1 MCNKPEFKSVKEILS
16 SDKYIIPIY
25 QRNYAWGVAHIRQL
39 IQDVWDSSC
48 VKDNHRKYYIG
59 TLVVYRRNDGFF
71 EIVDGQQRLT
81 SLHLIM
87 CALRNESDELDL
99 NTGWYKGVNISYEHR
114 TRSTRSLEALYEHTG
129 SNEINDEIM
138 LENYRNV
145 IPLIKEIV
153 DKDERRH
160 FYEYLFEN
168 VYITRVILP
177 ADTNLNHYFEIM
189 NSRGEQL
196 EKHEIL
202 KARILDVVKYE
213 DRKVSHF
220 INMVWEAC
228 SNMNGVVQLN
238 FRNKDLRKVI
248 FTDSW
253 DAFIW
258 TDFDDLFNNCQSMLE
273 ISANK
278 PFSIADILNMTKTE
292 HLGNGNGK
300 DDDVFMFGSVI
311 NFPNFLLQVLRVMT
325 KKNIPLD
332 DKRLIETFD
341 GQKEGFSFTSRFAK
355 NFIFELLRL
364 RFYFDKFVIKR
375 GHLNNGDAG
384 EWEISSIKTDSSS
397 YYVVNTF
404 NQKEE
409 NSRCKM
415 IQMMFHVSL
424 PSPNYK
430 HWLSAILLHI
440 SENNGSGECLVQY
453 LESLSKAYILDHFLA
468 EPDKDCGYYKII
480 FENKGKAENACP
492 DKVTLPTYS
501 DNIDSFIFN
510 YLDYQL
516 WKLGMDDSF
525 KFTFRS
531 SVEHFY
537 PQHPIDNIESMEDEY
552 LHNFGNLCLISS
564 SKNSKLSNYS
574 PYAKTEHYNKCG
586 ADSIKQKIMMDKV
599 KKDGKWIQEAIM
611 KHEADMK
618 QIILDS
624 LR

>member
-1 MCNKPEFKSVKEILS
+1 MCDKPEFKSVKEILS

-39 IQDVWDSSC
+39 IQDVWDSIC
-48 VKDNHRKYYIG
+48 IKDNHRKYYIG
-59 TLVVYRRNDGFF
+59 TLVVYRRKDGFF

-87 CALRNESDELDL
+87 CALRNESDDMGL
-99 NTGWYKGVNISYEHR
+99 NTSWYKGVNLSYEYR
-114 TRSTRSLEALYEHTG
+114 KRSTKSLEALYEHTG
-129 SNEINDEIM
+129 GNEINDEIM

-145 IPLIKEIV
+145 IPLIREIIG
-153 DKDERRH
+153 KDGYMQ

-202 KARILDVVKYE
+202 KARILDAVKYK
-213 DRKVSHF
+213 DRKMSYF
-220 INMVWEAC
+220 IKMIWEAC
-228 SNMNGVVQLN
+228 SNMNRFVQLN

-253 DAFIW
+253 NDFSW
-258 TDFDDLFNNCQSMLE
+258 TDFEDLFYNCQSMLE
-273 ISANK
+273 ESASK
-278 PFSIADILNMTKTE
+278 PFSIADILNMKKTDNLE
-292 HLGNGNGK
+292 KGDSN
-300 DDDVFMFGSVI
+300 DDVYMFGAVI
-311 NFPNFLLQVLRVMT
+311 NFPNFLLHVLRVMT
-325 KKNIPLD
+325 KKDIPLD
-332 DKRLIETFD
+332 DKRLIEAFE
-341 GQKEGFSFTSRFAK
+341 GQKEGHSFTSGFIK

-364 RFYFDKFVIKR
+364 RFYFDKYVIKR
-375 GHLNNGDAG
+375 GYLNNGNAG

-397 YYVVNTF
+397 YYTVNTF
-404 NQKEE
+404 HGKEE
-409 NSRCKM
+409 NSKCKM
-415 IQMMFHVSL
+415 VQLMFHVSL

-440 SENNGSGECLVQY
+440 SENNGSGEYLVQY
-453 LESLSKAYILDHFLA
+453 LENLSKAYILDHFLA
-468 EPDKDCGYYKII
+468 APDKNCGYYKII
-480 FENKGKAENACP
+480 FENNGIAENACP
-492 DKVTLPTYS
+492 DKITLPTYG

-516 WKLGMDDSF
+516 WKLGKDDSF

-537 PQHPIDNIESMEDEY
+537 PQHPIDSIEPMENEY

-599 KKDGKWIQEAIM
+599 KEDGKWDKEDI
-611 KHEADMK
+611 KNHESEME